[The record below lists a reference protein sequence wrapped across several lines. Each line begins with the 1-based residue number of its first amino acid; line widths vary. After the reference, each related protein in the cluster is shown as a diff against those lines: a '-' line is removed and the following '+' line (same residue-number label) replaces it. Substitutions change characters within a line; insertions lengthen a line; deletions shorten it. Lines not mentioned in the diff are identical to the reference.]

1 MDVHSLKL
9 SPRTV
14 IGKKV
19 NVLRRQ
25 GLVPVH
31 VYGVQIEPASL
42 QVEDQTLIR
51 LLDQVGTNIP
61 VSVEYDGGDKENIC
75 FVREVQRHPVT
86 EAIIH
91 VDFLRVDVSQK
102 ISAEVPIILEGA
114 PPGVTQMGGVLLQ
127 NLQSL
132 LVEALPMEMPSAFH
146 VDITILEDFEKTI
159 VVGDVTTPGEVAIL
173 SDPNEMIARVTAPR
187 IEVVEGEEEEEE
199 VEGEP
204 GEEGEGEDDGEGESE
219 GAADTP
225 EEGYRSVRR

>member
-114 PPGVTQMGGVLLQ
+114 PAGVTQMGGVLLQ

-187 IEVVEGEEEEEE
+187 TEVVEVEEEEEE

-204 GEEGEGEDDGEGESE
+204 GEEGEDDGEGESE

>member
-1 MDVHSLKL
+1 MDVHSVKL
-9 SPRTV
+9 SPRTL

-19 NVLRRQ
+19 SVLRRQ

-51 LLDQVGTNIP
+51 LLAQVGTNIP
-61 VSVEYDGGDKENIC
+61 VSVEYGGGGKENIC

-102 ISAEVPIILEGA
+102 TAAEVPIILEGA

-159 VVGDVTTPGEVAIL
+159 VVGDVAAPGGVTIL
-173 SDPNEMIARVTAPR
+173 SDLGEMIARVTPPR
-187 IEVVEGEEEEEE
+187 IEVVEVEEE
-199 VEGEP
+199 V
-204 GEEGEGEDDGEGESE
+204 
-219 GAADTP
+219 
-225 EEGYRSVRR
+225 

>member
-1 MDVHSLKL
+1 MDVHSVKL
-9 SPRTV
+9 SPRTQ

-31 VYGVQIEPASL
+31 VYGARIEPASL
-42 QVEDQTLIR
+42 QVEDRTLIR
-51 LLDQVGTNIP
+51 LLAQVGTNVP
-61 VSVEYDGGDKENIC
+61 VSVEYDGSDQENIC

-102 ISAEVPIILEGA
+102 ISAGVPVILDGTA
-114 PPGVTQMGGVLLQ
+114 PGVTQMGGVLLQ

-159 VVGDVTTPGEVAIL
+159 VVGDIAVAGDVTIL
-173 SDPNEMIARVTAPR
+173 NDAEEMIARVTAPR
-187 IEVVEGEEEEEE
+187 IEVVEVEEEELEE
-199 VEGEP
+199 GAEGEEGVEGE
-204 GEEGEGEDDGEGESE
+204 GEEGEGRRDGDAE
-219 GAADTP
+219 GAAETS
-225 EEGYRSVRR
+225 EGR